1 MDFTVCTFAV
11 EKRPVS
17 LPTAPSPSFHPARF
31 NSFTSAR
38 FLHHNAFCLL
48 HFLSSCCSAVLQFC
62 SFSSYLPSSHFYL
75 QRSVPFS
82 HLQSWMAHVY
92 GPYKR
97 TTSVLCLS
105 HTVCF
110 SVVGPLSSPLHLS
123 AHVSSKPTSD
133 RLLSIQYP
141 SPVKG
146 SQQAPISFKPSQKH
160 KPCVC
165 LPNMFY
171 RWKPSSR
178 TFLDVSFISFK
189 IYIFPILSEE
199 CRLNF
204 HHPGTPADFVVIFLL
219 CIQTSCL
226 CSSLTDCLRITV
238 YMDRSVLNR
247 AWSWLTV
254 LRWHWVQNTSEWN
267 MQKPLNRVTIN
278 RGWNITEADYVHTRE
293 SQQRIFLNDLK

>member
-1 MDFTVCTFAV
+1 M
-11 EKRPVS
+11 
-17 LPTAPSPSFHPARF
+17 
-31 NSFTSAR
+31 
-38 FLHHNAFCLL
+38 
-48 HFLSSCCSAVLQFC
+48 
-62 SFSSYLPSSHFYL
+62 
-75 QRSVPFS
+75 PFS

-92 GPYKR
+92 GPYKGN
-97 TTSVLCLS
+97 TSVLCLS

-123 AHVSSKPTSD
+123 AHVCSKSTSD

-146 SQQAPISFKPSQKH
+146 SQQAPISFKPSRKY

-165 LPNMFY
+165 LPNMFH

-178 TFLDVSFISFK
+178 TFLDVSFISLK

-199 CRLNF
+199 CHFNF
-204 HHPGTPADFVVIFLL
+204 HHPGTPADFVIFLL
-219 CIQTSCL
+219 CVQTSCL
-226 CSSLTDCLRITV
+226 CSSLTDCLIITV
-238 YMDRSVLNR
+238 YMDRSVLSC